1 MNKTQQRAQIVNNE
15 LKRLYPNTQ
24 TILKF
29 SNHWELVVAVALSA
43 QCTDK
48 QVNKVTDKLF
58 KKYPKLED
66 YLTANPE
73 EFEQDIYATGFYKNK
88 AKNVLAA
95 AQVVY
100 NDFNG
105 EIPQTIKEL
114 MTIPGVG
121 RKTANVVLGNAFGII
136 DGIAVDTH
144 VKRISQKYKLTK
156 NTSPEKIEKDLMKI
170 LPKEDWFNFTNRVI
184 DYGREYCPA
193 RNHNHEECPLYI
205 ALKKENLL

>member
-29 SNHWELVVAVALSA
+29 SNNWELVVAVALSA

-58 KKYPKLED
+58 KKYPRLED
-66 YLTANPE
+66 YLTANLE

-100 NDFNG
+100 NNFNG

-114 MTIPGVG
+114 MSIPGVG

-156 NTSPEKIEKDLMKI
+156 NTSPEKIEKDLMKL

>member
-24 TILKF
+24 TVLKF
-29 SNHWELVVAVALSA
+29 SNNWELVVAVALSA

-58 KKYPKLED
+58 KKYPRLED
-66 YLTANPE
+66 YLTANLE

-100 NDFNG
+100 KNFNG

-114 MTIPGVG
+114 MSIPGVG

-156 NTSPEKIEKDLMKI
+156 NTSPEKIEKDLMKL